1 MKINDIDYCS
11 NCHNFTLRPWRH
23 RRALTPRRRCAEWS
37 LTALRFY
44 WSYRDGA
51 GDVERLL
58 GKHFKFQGSHPEPER
73 LASRRPADEG
83 EIAEQGI
90 EGMLLKGVCESVAGI
105 FRHPFRFQSE
115 SPPGRRATFR
125 GEARRLFERRTGAA

>member
-1 MKINDIDYCS
+1 MEQATSSACWVSIS
-11 NCHNFTLRPWRH
+11 NF
-23 RRALTPRRRCAEWS
+23 RAAILNQKDLQAE
-37 LTALRFY
+37 
-44 WSYRDGA
+44 GPQ
-51 GDVERLL
+51 
-58 GKHFKFQGSHPEPER
+58 H
-73 LASRRPADEG
+73 EG